1 MKTSKVYE
9 VRQLKS
15 VLKLLVELP
24 LNWRASTD
32 TTLAAMAEA
41 MMLLGRWDYWV
52 ATYEICASIC
62 GYSNSITRSRTFT

>member
-9 VRQLKS
+9 VRLLKL

-52 ATYEICASIC
+52 ATYEI
-62 GYSNSITRSRTFT
+62 